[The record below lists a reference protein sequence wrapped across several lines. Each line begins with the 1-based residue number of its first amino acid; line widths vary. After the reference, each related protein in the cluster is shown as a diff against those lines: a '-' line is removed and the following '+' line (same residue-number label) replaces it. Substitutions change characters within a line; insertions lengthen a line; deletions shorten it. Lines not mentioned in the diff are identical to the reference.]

1 MAYSID
7 LRKRVL
13 DFIHN
18 GGKKAEAA
26 RRFSVDRTTI
36 YRWLLAEDPLAPPE
50 NRDRKNEVS
59 QRGCTKKTCRRLP
72 RLDLQ

>member
-1 MAYSID
+1 MMAYSID

-13 DFIHN
+13 DFIHS

-26 RRFSVDRTTI
+26 QRFSVDRTTI

-50 NRDRKNEVS
+50 NRCRK
-59 QRGCTKKTCRRLP
+59 K
-72 RLDLQ
+72 